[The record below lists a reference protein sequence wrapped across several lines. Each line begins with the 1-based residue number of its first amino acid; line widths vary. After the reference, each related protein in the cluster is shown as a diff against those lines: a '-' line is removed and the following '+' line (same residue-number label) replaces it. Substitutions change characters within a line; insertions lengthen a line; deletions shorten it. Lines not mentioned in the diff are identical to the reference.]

1 MLYTI
6 TPLERIYTD
15 RTEPLVISKQSQKES
30 TTVEQSSFDVKH
42 GKIYARKE
50 GENYIIEG
58 MQSTDMQDYLRE
70 EYAPG
75 NNFPVDKG

>member
-6 TPLERIYTD
+6 TPLERIYKD
-15 RTEPLVISKQSQKES
+15 RTDPLIKSKLSEEES
-30 TTVEQSSFDVKH
+30 TAVERSNFEMEH

-50 GENYIIEG
+50 GTDYIIEG
-58 MQSTDMQDYLRE
+58 IQSTDMQDYLRT

-75 NNFPVDKG
+75 NNFPCNRS